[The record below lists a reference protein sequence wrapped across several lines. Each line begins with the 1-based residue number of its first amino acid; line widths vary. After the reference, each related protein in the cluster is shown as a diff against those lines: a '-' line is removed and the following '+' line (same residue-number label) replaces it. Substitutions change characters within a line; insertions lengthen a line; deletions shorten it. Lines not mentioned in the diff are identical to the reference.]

1 MQLAASTTHVIVGL
15 GKTGVSCARWLR
27 KRGIQFAAVDTRDNP
42 PGLGEFRQEFP
53 DVQIECGELQADTL
67 QQAQTLVMSPG
78 VDPRVAAIG
87 KAISK
92 GVKLT
97 GDVDL
102 FARNVKA
109 PLVAI
114 TGSNA
119 KSTVTTLVGE
129 MAMTAGVKT
138 AVCGNIG
145 TPVLDMLDGESHE
158 LYVMELSSF
167 QLETTH
173 NLNAKVATVLNMSED
188 HMDRYDSMQA
198 YHAAKHRI
206 FQGCEQ
212 IVVNRDDALSRPL
225 VPSAVK
231 VTSFGVGNDESRDF
245 AVIQRN
251 GKPHLAFNREP
262 LLPVSELKIAGQ
274 HNVANSLAALALGR
288 AAGLEFAPML
298 DALRRFTGLKHR
310 CQWVATHNN
319 VRWYND
325 SKGTNVGASVAAIVG
340 LGHDSKVILL
350 AGGVGKGADFSG
362 LAPVMAK
369 YGSRAIL
376 FGEDGHRIEAA
387 LKGVVATDRVASLEA
402 AVEMAHRIAKDGEL
416 VLLSPACAS
425 FDMFRNYEHR
435 GDVFVQLVRALS

>member
-1 MQLAASTTHVIVGL
+1 MQLHANTTHVVVGL

-27 KRGIQFAAVDTRDNP
+27 KQGIRFAAVDTRAQP
-42 PGLGEFRQEFP
+42 PGFDGFRKEFAE
-53 DVQIECGELQADTL
+53 VQVECGELQAETL
-67 QQAQTLVMSPG
+67 QQAKVLVMSPG
-78 VDPRVAAIG
+78 VDPRASAIG
-87 KAISK
+87 KAVSK
-92 GVKLT
+92 GVRLT

-102 FARNVKA
+102 FARAAQA

-129 MAMTAGVKT
+129 MAKTAGRNV

-145 TPVLDMLDGESHE
+145 TPVLDMLDAKHE
-158 LYVMELSSF
+158 LYVLELSSF

-173 NLNAKVATVLNMSED
+173 ELGAKVATVLNMSPD

-212 IVVNRDDALSRPL
+212 IVVNRDDALTRPL
-225 VPSAVK
+225 VPSNVK
-231 VTSFGVGNDESRDF
+231 VASFGLANDDSREF
-245 AVIQRN
+245 AVVTRD
-251 GKPHLAFNREP
+251 GKPHLAWNREP
-262 LLPVSELKIAGQ
+262 LLPVDALKIAGQ
-274 HNVANSLAALALGR
+274 HNVANALASLALGK

-298 DALRRFTGLKHR
+298 QTLRSFAGLPHR
-310 CQWVATHNN
+310 CQWVRTLGG

-340 LGHDSKVILL
+340 LGASGKVILL
-350 AGGVGKGADFSG
+350 AGGVGKGQDFSG
-362 LAPVMAK
+362 LAPVMRQH
-369 YGSRAIL
+369 GSRAIL
-376 FGEDGHRIEAA
+376 FGEDAGKIETV
-387 LKGVVATDRVASLEA
+387 LKPVVAVDRVDTLAA
-402 AVEMAHRIAKDGEL
+402 AVARARAMASESEQ

-425 FDMFRNYEHR
+425 FDMFDNYEHR
-435 GDVFVQLVRALS
+435 GDAFAQLVRALA